1 MGQTHEKRDAAVRS
15 ATNPQ
20 RTTCAENTWK
30 AAKLLAGRRCLL
42 SVRVEA
48 SVQRVAQGGTPAQDV
63 PAQSKNG
70 QGAARRLDGL
80 PVAEVF
86 RALYPDGVKLATYL
100 LTDESRA
107 QDIAQDVLVGLLAE
121 SNRAHVED
129 LRNYYLQSVRNRV
142 KNDFR
147 ERMRRFTREHHYW
160 QKHQPEG
167 DESLLSDCSIDVNQ
181 ELKKLSPPEREV
193 LVLTYWLGYSNEQ
206 ISEFTGRSTGSVK
219 SLKHRATNK
228 LRERLDVYKQH

>member
-1 MGQTHEKRDAAVRS
+1 MGQTHEKCAAVGRP
-15 ATNPQ
+15 THPQ
-20 RTTCAENTWK
+20 QQTCGDKTCDAV
-30 AAKLLAGRRCLL
+30 KLLAGRRCLL

-48 SVQRVAQGGTPAQDV
+48 SVQRVAQGGIPAQDV

-80 PVAEVF
+80 PVAEIF

-107 QDIAQDVLVGLLAE
+107 QDIAQDVLIGLLAE

-147 ERMRRFTREHHYW
+147 ERVRRLTREHHYW
-160 QKHQPEG
+160 QKHQPQN
-167 DESLLSDCSIDVNQ
+167 DTSLRSDCSIDVNK
-181 ELKKLSPPEREV
+181 ELKKLSPTEREV

-206 ISEFTGRSTGSVK
+206 ISKFTGRPVGSIK
-219 SLKHRATNK
+219 SLKHRATSK